1 MLSNET
7 ISLIHLNLIQGV
19 GLKTVQV
26 LRDVF
31 GSTARAIQAAPDE
44 FREID
49 RLSPAVCDLLIHK
62 PVLYSIEREL
72 ELIHKYG
79 CHVVTLY
86 DTAYP
91 SHLKEID
98 TPPFVLYVKGELT
111 PEDALSISLVGSR
124 NAKDYGRKV
133 SYRLSYQLAQRS
145 VTVVSGL
152 ARGIDTSAHRGALE
166 AGGRTIAVMGNGL
179 SIVYPATNSNLAEKI
194 EASGALVSE
203 FPMAAKPKPRN
214 FPRRNRII
222 SGLTLGTV
230 VVEASNRSGALITAR
245 LAAEQNR
252 EVFAVPGEIFSE
264 LSTGTHK
271 LINEGAK
278 LINTVDDLLN
288 ELPPHV
294 LNQIQPQISAEAPH
308 HDDRDRVTSE
318 PSPVPDMEAVP
329 TQAFSVEKNDTK
341 PVLPQPTPEARQPV
355 SAPPP
360 PDLTPDEKTIFDA
373 IEVPSSHI
381 DTIVRTTQLPIG
393 QVSSV
398 LLMLELKGVIQQLP
412 GKQFTKNNQ

>member
-1 MLSNET
+1 VEKMLSNET

-31 GSTARAIQAAPDE
+31 GSTERALQATSDE
-44 FREID
+44 LRKID
-49 RLSPAVCDLLIHK
+49 LLSPTVCDLLIHK
-62 PVLYSIEREL
+62 PVLYPIEREL

-79 CHVVTLY
+79 CQIVTLY
-86 DTAYP
+86 DAAYP
-91 SHLKEID
+91 PHLKEID
-98 TPPFVLYVKGELT
+98 TPPFVLYVKGKLT

-133 SYRLSYQLAQRS
+133 SYRLSYQLAQRG
-145 VTVVSGL
+145 VTVISGL
-152 ARGIDTSAHRGALE
+152 AKGIDTLAHRGALE

-203 FPMAAKPKPRN
+203 FPMAARPKSRN

-264 LSTGTHK
+264 LSAGTHK
-271 LINEGAK
+271 LINDGAK

-288 ELPPHV
+288 ELPPYV
-294 LNQIQPQISAEAPH
+294 LNQIQSQA
-308 HDDRDRVTSE
+308 
-318 PSPVPDMEAVP
+318 SPVLAPDMEAEPPQASPVEKGDTKLVS
-329 TQAFSVEKNDTK
+329 TQASS
-341 PVLPQPTPEARQPV
+341 EARQPV
-355 SAPPP
+355 STPPP

-373 IEVPSSHI
+373 IEAPSSHI
-381 DTIVRTTQLPIG
+381 DTIVRTTQFPIS

-398 LLMLELKGVIQQLP
+398 LLMLELKGAIQQLP
-412 GKQFTKNNQ
+412 GKQFAKSNL

>member
-31 GSTARAIQAAPDE
+31 GSIERALQATPDE
-44 FREID
+44 LRKTD
-49 RLSPAVCDLLIHK
+49 QLSPAVCDLLIHK
-62 PVLYSIEREL
+62 PVLYPIEREL
-72 ELIHKYG
+72 ELIHRYG
-79 CHVVTLY
+79 CKVVTLY
-86 DTAYP
+86 DPVYP
-91 SHLKEID
+91 PHLKEIE
-98 TPPFVLYVKGELT
+98 TPPFVLYVKGELI
-111 PEDALSISLVGSR
+111 PEDALSVSVVGSR

-133 SYRLSYQLAQRS
+133 SYRLSYQIAQRGLM
-145 VTVVSGL
+145 VVSGF
-152 ARGIDTSAHRGALE
+152 AKGIDTAAHRGALE

-179 SIVYPATNSNLAEKI
+179 SLIYPAANKDLAEKI

-203 FPMAAKPKPRN
+203 FPMAARPKPRN

-222 SGLTLGTV
+222 SGLTLGTII
-230 VVEASNRSGALITAR
+230 VEASNRSGALITAR

-264 LSTGTHK
+264 LSAGTHK
-271 LINEGAK
+271 LINDGAK

-294 LNQIQPQISAEAPH
+294 LSQIQSEASPA
-308 HDDRDRVTSE
+308 
-318 PSPVPDMEAVP
+318 PVPDMETGP
-329 TQAFSVEKNDTK
+329 TQASDVERNDTK
-341 PVLPQPTPEARQPV
+341 PAPETQKPI
-355 SAPPP
+355 STPPP
-360 PDLTPDEKTIFDA
+360 PDLTPDEKTVFDA

-398 LLMLELKGVIQQLP
+398 LLMLELKGIVQQLP
-412 GKQFTKNNQ
+412 GKQFTKII

>member
-31 GSTARAIQAAPDE
+31 GSMERAIQATPDE
-44 FREID
+44 LRKID
-49 RLSPAVCDLLIHK
+49 RLSPAVRDLLIHK
-62 PVLYSIEREL
+62 PVLYPIEREL

-79 CHVVTLY
+79 CQVVTRY
-86 DTAYP
+86 DAAYP
-91 SHLKEID
+91 THLKEID

-111 PEDALSISLVGSR
+111 PEDAFSVSVVGSR

-133 SYRLSYQLAQRS
+133 GYRLSYQLAQRG

-152 ARGIDTSAHRGALE
+152 AKGIDTSAHRGALD

-179 SIVYPATNSNLAEKI
+179 SVIYPATNSNLAEKI
-194 EASGALVSE
+194 EVSGALVSE
-203 FPMAAKPKPRN
+203 FPMAARPKPGN

-230 VVEASNRSGALITAR
+230 IVEASNRSGALITAR

-264 LSTGTHK
+264 LSAGTHR
-271 LINEGAK
+271 LINDGAK

-288 ELPPHV
+288 ELPRRV
-294 LNQIQPQISAEAPH
+294 LNQIQSQ
-308 HDDRDRVTSE
+308 TS
-318 PSPVPDMEAVP
+318 PSPVPNMEVES
-329 TQAFSVEKNDTK
+329 TQASPVEKSDTK
-341 PVLPQPTPEARQPV
+341 RVPPQRSPEARQPV
-355 SAPPP
+355 STPPP
-360 PDLTPDEKTIFDA
+360 LDLTPDERTIFEA

-381 DTIVRTTQLPIG
+381 DTIVRTTQLPIS

-398 LLMLELKGVIQQLP
+398 LLMLELKGIVQQLP
-412 GKQFTKNNQ
+412 GKQFTKTV

>member
-19 GLKTVQV
+19 GLKTVQI

-31 GSTARAIQAAPDE
+31 GSAERALQATPDE
-44 FREID
+44 LKKSNQF
-49 RLSPAVCDLLIHK
+49 SSTVCDLLTHK
-62 PVLYSIEREL
+62 PVLYPIEREL

-79 CHVVTLY
+79 CQVITLY
-86 DTAYP
+86 DAAYP
-91 SHLKEID
+91 PHLKQID
-98 TPPFVLYVKGELT
+98 TPPLVLYVKGKLV
-111 PEDALSISLVGSR
+111 PEDALSISFVGSR

-133 SYRLSYQLAQRS
+133 SYRLSYQIAQRGL
-145 VTVVSGL
+145 TVVSGF
-152 ARGIDTSAHRGALE
+152 AKGIDTAAHRGAFE

-179 SIVYPATNSNLAEKI
+179 SLIYPATNKDLAEKI
-194 EASGALVSE
+194 TESGALISE
-203 FPMAAKPKPRN
+203 FPMGAKPKPRN

-245 LAAEQNR
+245 LAGEQGR

-271 LINEGAK
+271 LINNGAK

-288 ELPPHV
+288 ELPPYV
-294 LNQIQPQISAEAPH
+294 LSQVQ
-308 HDDRDRVTSE
+308 SE
-318 PSPVPDMEAVP
+318 VSPVPDMETEP
-329 TQAFSVEKNDTK
+329 TQEVSVEKSPAE
-341 PVLPQPTPEARQPV
+341 PVPSQPSREAQQPV
-355 SAPPP
+355 PAPPP
-360 PDLTPDEKTIFDA
+360 PDLTPDEKAIFDA

-381 DTIVRTTQLPIG
+381 DTIVRTTQLPIS

-398 LLMLELKGVIQQLP
+398 LLMLELKGVVQQLP
-412 GKQFTKNNQ
+412 GKQFTKGN

>member
-19 GLKTVQV
+19 GLKTVQR

-31 GSTARAIQAAPDE
+31 GSTERALRAAPDE
-44 FREID
+44 IRKID
-49 RLSPAVCDLLIHK
+49 QLSPAVCDLLIHK
-62 PVLYSIEREL
+62 PVLYPIEREL
-72 ELIHKYG
+72 ELIHTYG
-79 CHVVTLY
+79 CQVVTL
-86 DTAYP
+86 DDAAYP
-91 SHLKEID
+91 PHLKEID
-98 TPPFVLYVKGELT
+98 TPPFVLYVRGELV
-111 PEDALSISLVGSR
+111 PEDTISVSVVGSR

-133 SYRLSYQLAQRS
+133 SYRLSYQIAQRGL
-145 VTVVSGL
+145 TVVSGF
-152 ARGIDTSAHRGALE
+152 AKGIDTAAHRGALE

-179 SIVYPATNSNLAEKI
+179 SLIYPAANRDLAEKI
-194 EASGALVSE
+194 ETSGALVSE
-203 FPMAAKPKPRN
+203 FPMAARPKPRN

-252 EVFAVPGEIFSE
+252 EVFAVPGEIFSQ
-264 LSTGTHK
+264 LSAGTHK

-288 ELPPHV
+288 ELPPYV
-294 LNQIQPQISAEAPH
+294 LSQIQSQ
-308 HDDRDRVTSE
+308 V
-318 PSPVPDMEAVP
+318 SPVPDMEAVP
-329 TQAFSVEKNDTK
+329 TQASPAVQNDTE
-341 PVLPQPTPEARQPV
+341 PIPEAP
-355 SAPPP
+355 PPP
-360 PDLTPDEKTIFDA
+360 PDLTPDEKTIFEA

-381 DTIVRTTQLPIG
+381 DTIVRTTQLPIS

-398 LLMLELKGVIQQLP
+398 LLMLELKGIVQQLP
-412 GKQFTKNNQ
+412 GKQFTKTNQ

>member
-7 ISLIHLNLIQGV
+7 ISLIHFNLIQGV

-31 GSTARAIQAAPDE
+31 GTAERALQATPNELAKVDG
-44 FREID
+44 
-49 RLSPAVCDLLIHK
+49 LSPAMREVLIHK
-62 PVLYSIEREL
+62 PVLYPIEREL
-72 ELIHKYG
+72 ELIETYG
-79 CHVVTLY
+79 CRVLTLY
-86 DTAYP
+86 DGTYP
-91 SHLKEID
+91 TLLKKID
-98 TPPFVLYVKGELT
+98 TPPLILYIRGELT
-111 PEDALSISLVGSR
+111 REDSLSIALVGSR

-133 SYRLSYQLAQRS
+133 GYRLSYQLAQRGL
-145 VTVVSGL
+145 TVVSGF
-152 ARGIDTSAHRGALE
+152 AKGIDTSAHRGALE

-179 SIVYPATNSNLAEKI
+179 SFIYPATNRALVEKI
-194 EASGALVSE
+194 EASGALISE
-203 FPMAAKPKPRN
+203 FPIGVKPRPRN

-245 LAAEQNR
+245 LAGEQGR

-271 LINEGAK
+271 LINDGAK
-278 LINTVDDLLN
+278 LINTVDDLLS
-288 ELPPHV
+288 ELPQHA
-294 LNQIQPQISAEAPH
+294 LSQIQ
-308 HDDRDRVTSE
+308 
-318 PSPVPDMEAVP
+318 SPVPASPVLNVE
-329 TQAFSVEKNDTK
+329 TESSQESTVEKRDTK
-341 PVLPQPTPEARQPV
+341 LTSTHPPSEVPQSTQ
-355 SAPPP
+355 SIPPP
-360 PDLTPDEKTIFDA
+360 NLTPDEKTVFEA

-398 LLMLELKGVIQQLP
+398 LLMLELKGVVQQLP
-412 GKQFTKNNQ
+412 GKQFTKVS

>member
-7 ISLIHLNLIQGV
+7 ISLIHLNLIQGI

-31 GSTARAIQAAPDE
+31 GSTEKALQATPDE
-44 FREID
+44 LRKTD
-49 RLSPAVCDLLIHK
+49 RLSPAVCDLLINK
-62 PVLYSIEREL
+62 PVLYPVEREL
-72 ELIHKYG
+72 ELIGKYG
-79 CHVVTLY
+79 CQVVTLY
-86 DTAYP
+86 DAAYP
-91 SHLKEID
+91 PHLKEID
-98 TPPFVLYVKGELT
+98 TPPFVLYVRGELT
-111 PEDALSISLVGSR
+111 PEDTFSISVVGSR

-133 SYRLSYQLAQRS
+133 SYHLSYQLVQRG
-145 VTVVSGL
+145 VTVVSGF

-179 SIVYPATNSNLAEKI
+179 SVIYPATNSDLAEKI

-203 FPMAAKPKPRN
+203 FPMAARPKPRN

-271 LINEGAK
+271 LINDGAK

-294 LNQIQPQISAEAPH
+294 LNQIQPHSRSSLVSDTEA
-308 HDDRDRVTSE
+308 T
-318 PSPVPDMEAVP
+318 P
-329 TQAFSVEKNDTK
+329 TQTPLVEKNDTK
-341 PVLPQPTPEARQPV
+341 PVSPQPSTEAQTLV
-355 SAPPP
+355 STPPP
-360 PDLTPDEKTIFDA
+360 PDLTPDEKAIYDA
-373 IEVPSSHI
+373 LEVQSSHI
-381 DTIVRTTQLPIG
+381 DTLVRTTQLPISK
-393 QVSSV
+393 VSSV
-398 LLMLELKGVIQQLP
+398 LLMLELKGLVQQLP
-412 GKQFTKNNQ
+412 GKQFTKHNQ

>member
-7 ISLIHLNLIQGV
+7 ISLIHLNLIQGI
-19 GLKTVQV
+19 GLKTVQL

-31 GSTARAIQAAPDE
+31 GTTERAIQAAPDE
-44 FREID
+44 IRKID
-49 RLSPAVCDLLIHK
+49 RLSPAARDLLIHK
-62 PVLYSIEREL
+62 PVLYPIEREL

-79 CHVVTLY
+79 CQVITPY
-86 DTAYP
+86 DAAYP
-91 SHLKEID
+91 PRLKEID

-133 SYRLSYQLAQRS
+133 GYRLSYQLAQRGI
-145 VTVVSGL
+145 TVVSGL
-152 ARGIDTSAHRGALE
+152 AKGIDTSAHRGALE

-179 SIVYPATNSNLAEKI
+179 SVIYPATNSNLAEKI
-194 EASGALVSE
+194 ETSGALVSE
-203 FPMAAKPKPRN
+203 FPMAAKPKPKN

-252 EVFAVPGEIFSE
+252 DVFAVPGEIFSE

-271 LINEGAK
+271 LINDGAK

-288 ELPPHV
+288 ELPPYV
-294 LNQIQPQISAEAPH
+294 LSQIQPRAS
-308 HDDRDRVTSE
+308 T
-318 PSPVPDMEAVP
+318 SPVPDMEAVP
-329 TQAFSVEKNDTK
+329 AHVSPVEQRD
-341 PVLPQPTPEARQPV
+341 PQLVAPQPIPDAQQPV
-355 SAPPP
+355 PTP
-360 PDLTPDEKTIFDA
+360 PDLTPDEQTIFEA

-381 DTIVRTTQLPIG
+381 DTIVRTTQLPIS

-398 LLMLELKGVIQQLP
+398 LLMLELKGIVQQLP
-412 GKQFTKNNQ
+412 GKQFTKTNQ

>member
-19 GLKTVQV
+19 GLKTVQA

-31 GSTARAIQAAPDE
+31 GSTERALQATSDE
-44 FREID
+44 LRKID
-49 RLSPAVCDLLIHK
+49 RLSPTVCDLLIHK
-62 PVLYSIEREL
+62 PVLYPIEREL

-79 CHVVTLY
+79 CQIVTLY
-86 DTAYP
+86 DAAYP
-91 SHLKEID
+91 PHLKEID

-133 SYRLSYQLAQRS
+133 SYRLSYQLAQRG
-145 VTVVSGL
+145 VTVISGL
-152 ARGIDTSAHRGALE
+152 AKGIDTLAHRGALE

-203 FPMAAKPKPRN
+203 FPMAARPKSRN

-264 LSTGTHK
+264 LSAGTHK
-271 LINEGAK
+271 LINDGAK
-278 LINTVDDLLN
+278 LINTIDDLLN
-288 ELPPHV
+288 ELPPYV
-294 LNQIQPQISAEAPH
+294 LNQIQSQA
-308 HDDRDRVTSE
+308 
-318 PSPVPDMEAVP
+318 SPVLVPDMEAEP
-329 TQAFSVEKNDTK
+329 PQASPVEKGDTK
-341 PVLPQPTPEARQPV
+341 LVSTQVSSEARQPV
-355 SAPPP
+355 STPPP

-381 DTIVRTTQLPIG
+381 DTIVRATQLPIG
-393 QVSSV
+393 QISSV

-412 GKQFTKNNQ
+412 GKQFTKAGS

>member
-31 GSTARAIQAAPDE
+31 GSTERALQATSDE
-44 FREID
+44 LRKID
-49 RLSPAVCDLLIHK
+49 LLSPTVCDLLIHK
-62 PVLYSIEREL
+62 PVLYPIEREL

-79 CHVVTLY
+79 CQIVTLY
-86 DTAYP
+86 DAAYP
-91 SHLKEID
+91 PHLKEID
-98 TPPFVLYVKGELT
+98 TPPFVLYVKGKLT

-133 SYRLSYQLAQRS
+133 SYRLSYQLAQRG
-145 VTVVSGL
+145 VTVISGL
-152 ARGIDTSAHRGALE
+152 AKGIDTLAHRGALE

-203 FPMAAKPKPRN
+203 FPMAARPKSRN

-264 LSTGTHK
+264 LSAGTHK
-271 LINEGAK
+271 LINDGAK

-288 ELPPHV
+288 ELPPYV
-294 LNQIQPQISAEAPH
+294 LNQIQSQA
-308 HDDRDRVTSE
+308 
-318 PSPVPDMEAVP
+318 SPVLAPDMEAEPPQASPVEKGDTKLVS
-329 TQAFSVEKNDTK
+329 TQASS
-341 PVLPQPTPEARQPV
+341 EARQPV
-355 SAPPP
+355 STPPP

-373 IEVPSSHI
+373 IEAPSSHI
-381 DTIVRTTQLPIG
+381 DTIVRTTQFPIS

-398 LLMLELKGVIQQLP
+398 LLMLELKGAIQQLP
-412 GKQFTKNNQ
+412 GKQFAKSNL

>member
-19 GLKTVQV
+19 GLKTVQR

-31 GSTARAIQAAPDE
+31 GSTERALRASPDE
-44 FREID
+44 IRKID
-49 RLSPAVCDLLIHK
+49 RFSPAVRDLLIHK
-62 PVLYSIEREL
+62 PVLYPIEREL
-72 ELIHKYG
+72 ELIHTYG
-79 CHVVTLY
+79 CQVVTLY
-86 DTAYP
+86 DAAYP
-91 SHLKEID
+91 PHLKEID
-98 TPPFVLYVKGELT
+98 TPPFVLYVRGELV
-111 PEDALSISLVGSR
+111 PEDAISVSIVGSR

-133 SYRLSYQLAQRS
+133 SYRLSYQIAQRGL
-145 VTVVSGL
+145 TVVSGF
-152 ARGIDTSAHRGALE
+152 AKGIDTAAHRGALE

-179 SIVYPATNSNLAEKI
+179 SLIYPAANRDLAEKI
-194 EASGALVSE
+194 ETSGALVSE
-203 FPMAAKPKPRN
+203 FPMAARPKPRN

-252 EVFAVPGEIFSE
+252 EVFAVPGEIFSQ

-288 ELPPHV
+288 ELPPYV
-294 LNQIQPQISAEAPH
+294 LSQIQPQAS
-308 HDDRDRVTSE
+308 
-318 PSPVPDMEAVP
+318 PSPVPNMEAVP
-329 TQAFSVEKNDTK
+329 TQPSPTERNDTE
-341 PVLPQPTPEARQPV
+341 PIPETP
-355 SAPPP
+355 PPP
-360 PDLTPDEKTIFDA
+360 PDLTPDEKTIFEA

-381 DTIVRTTQLPIG
+381 DTIVRTTQLPIS

-398 LLMLELKGVIQQLP
+398 LLMLELKGIVQQLP
-412 GKQFTKNNQ
+412 GKQFTKINQ